1 MFSSLPQTVHSFMT
15 WTWDAIEPYFQ
26 DLATRPLTASTVDE
40 WLADWSRLSELIDET
55 YGRLYVATTQDTTD
69 EAAEQRYHAFLEHI
83 YPHAQTADQ
92 QLKQKLLASG
102 LKPDGFAI
110 PLRNML
116 AEADLFREEN
126 LPLLTQERKVTSEL
140 NRLFGTQ
147 TVEWDGDERTL
158 LQMEKVFTD
167 PDRDVRERA
176 WRLVSQRQISDRDAV
191 NGLWVQYMNL
201 RRQIAQNAGYDS
213 YRDYRWRQLLRFDY
227 TPEDCVTFHEAIEAT
242 AVPAAARMY
251 ERRRAQLGLD
261 TLRPWDLDVDP
272 TGQPALHPYDT
283 VDELEQKGS
292 VIFRQVDPQ
301 LGDYYDIMRREQLLD
316 LANRKGKGP
325 GAYSTGFETSKR
337 PFIFMNAVG
346 HNAEV
351 RTLLHESGHA
361 FHAFETFKLPF
372 YHQRYTP
379 MEFNE
384 VASMA
389 MELLAAPYLQASDGG
404 FYTPDDYR
412 RARIQHLEKI
422 VRFWPYMAVVDAFQH
437 WVYENHD
444 AVSNPENCDAKWAEL
459 WDQFM
464 IGIDFSGLEPD
475 KRNGW
480 HRKRHIHRTP
490 FYYVEYGLAQL
501 GAVLVWRN
509 ALHDQAGAVANY
521 RRALGL
527 GGTVTL
533 PELYETAGVRFA
545 FDAATLG
552 EAIDLIEQTLNELY
566 TA

>member
-1 MFSSLPQTVHSFMT
+1 MFSTLPDTPQDFMQWT
-15 WTWDAIEPYFQ
+15 WTDIEPYFQ
-26 DLATRPLTASTVDE
+26 DLAARPLTASNVTA
-40 WLADWSRLSELIDET
+40 WLADWSRLNELIDET
-55 YGRLYVATTQDTTD
+55 YARLYVATTQDTTD

-92 QLKQKLLASG
+92 ELKQRLLASG
-102 LKPDGFAI
+102 LKPNGFAI
-110 PLRNML
+110 PLRNMRT
-116 AEADLFREEN
+116 EADLFRQEN

-140 NRLFGTQ
+140 NRILGTQ
-147 TVEWDGDERTL
+147 TVEWQGEERTL
-158 LQMEKVFTD
+158 LQMEKVYTD
-167 PDRDVRERA
+167 PGRDVRERA
-176 WRLVSQRQISDRDAV
+176 WRMVSQRQLSDRDAV
-191 NGLWVQYMNL
+191 NELWGRYMDL
-201 RRQIAQNAGYDS
+201 RRQIAHNAGFDN

-227 TPEDCVTFHEAIEAT
+227 TPDDCRTFHQAIEDVV
-242 AVPAAARMY
+242 VPAAARIY
-251 ERRRAQLGLD
+251 ERRRAQLGVD
-261 TLRPWDLDVDP
+261 TLPPWDLDVDP

-283 VDELEQKGS
+283 VAELEQKGS
-292 VIFRQVDPQ
+292 AIFRHVDPQ
-301 LGDYYDIMRREQLLD
+301 LGDYYDTMRREGLLD
-316 LANRKGKGP
+316 LENRKGKGP
-325 GAYSTGFETSKR
+325 GAYSTGFEVTKR

-346 HNAEV
+346 HNTEV

-361 FHAFETFKLPF
+361 FHAFEAFKLPL
-372 YHQRYTP
+372 YHQRFTP

-404 FYTPDDYR
+404 FYAPDDYR

-437 WVYENHD
+437 WVYENHE
-444 AVSNPENCDAKWAEL
+444 AASNPENCDARWADL
-459 WDQFM
+459 WDRFM
-464 IGIDFSGLEPD
+464 IGIDYGGLEPD

-490 FYYVEYGLAQL
+490 FYYIEYGLAQL

-509 ALHDQAGAVANY
+509 ALHDQPQAVADY
-521 RRALGL
+521 RRALAL

-533 PELYETAGVRFA
+533 PVLYETAGVRFA

-552 EAIDLIEQTLNELY
+552 EAIDLIENTLDALY
-566 TA
+566 E